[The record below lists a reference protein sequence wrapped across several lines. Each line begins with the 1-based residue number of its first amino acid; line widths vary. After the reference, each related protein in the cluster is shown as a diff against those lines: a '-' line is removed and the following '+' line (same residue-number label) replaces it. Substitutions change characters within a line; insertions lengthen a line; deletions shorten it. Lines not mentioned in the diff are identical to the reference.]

1 MKPNELTTELLA
13 LRAAD
18 EPLMVRRLAKCL
30 GRAAVSDDPAEKGEC
45 DFIRNAGAVRI
56 IEVRGLLAR
65 GVSGWWPWATDFDD
79 LEKALLDADDDE
91 TVSAIVLDVDSP
103 GGTVNGTPEAADV
116 LASIQKPVVAYTA
129 GGMYSAA
136 YYLAAAADMILARR
150 SAGVGSI
157 GVIAAHV
164 DYSAFYEREG
174 IGIDVFRSG
183 ENKAPGAFGLSL
195 SHSQRE
201 MIQGMIDAMGDTF
214 RAHVMTYRN
223 EVDDGDMDGR
233 EFTGEQ
239 AVSRGLADATAN
251 NIKDAIRAAL
261 SLAGM

>member
-1 MKPNELTTELLA
+1 MKPNELTSELLA

-18 EPLMVRRLAKCL
+18 EPVMVRRLAKCL
-30 GRAAVSDDPAEKGEC
+30 GRAAVSDDPAERGEC
-45 DFIRNAGAVRI
+45 EFVRNAGAVRI
-56 IEVRGLLAR
+56 IEVRGILAR
-65 GVSGWWPWATDFDD
+65 GVSGWWPWATDFDE

-91 TVSAIVLDVDSP
+91 TVSAVVLDVDSP

-164 DYSAFYEREG
+164 DYTAMYAEEG
-174 IGIDVFRSG
+174 ISIEVFRSG

-195 SHSQRE
+195 SDSQRE
-201 MIQGMIDAMGDTF
+201 MIQGRIDAMGKAF
-214 RAHVMTYRN
+214 REHVLRYRN
-223 EVDDGDMDGR
+223 EVDEDHMDGR

-239 AVSRGLADATAN
+239 AVSAGLVDENAS

-261 SLAGM
+261 ALAGV